1 MDREREYE
9 INQMF
14 RMIYE
19 KYQAPLRTIAKRCGV
34 AYDDI
39 DDVVQ
44 ETFAAYYQAYIKNED
59 EKVVSEKAMLV
70 KILKRKCVD
79 LYRKNYHYV
88 RTGLETEEGKVPTD
102 ILMGCIG
109 KDVSDLVIDKE
120 RYREIRRVIDE
131 MRPDWRDV
139 IYCCCILGY
148 SSAEAS
154 AMLGISGT
162 ACRSRLM
169 RARIYLRKTLG
180 AEYVP
185 QFAE

>member
-39 DDVVQ
+39 DDIVQ
-44 ETFAAYYQAYIKNED
+44 ETFAAYYQTYVMTGAEVK
-59 EKVVSEKAMLV
+59 SEKAVLV
-70 KILKRKCVD
+70 KILKRKCID

-88 RTGLETEEGKVPTD
+88 RTELESEEGRVPTE
-102 ILMGCIG
+102 LLYKCIEG
-109 KDVSDLVIDKE
+109 DVADTIIDRE
-120 RYREIRRVIDE
+120 RYREIRRIIDE
-131 MRPDWRDV
+131 MKPEWRDV
-139 IYCCCILGY
+139 IYYCCILDY
-148 SSAEAS
+148 SSAE
-154 AMLGISGT
+154 LGISGT

-169 RARIYLRKTLG
+169 RARIYLRKQLG
-180 AEYVP
+180 LDYVAQPAE
-185 QFAE
+185 

>member
-1 MDREREYE
+1 MSIGREHE
-9 INQMF
+9 INEMF
-14 RMIYE
+14 RTIYE
-19 KYQAPLRTIAKRCGV
+19 TYQAPLRTIARRCGV

-59 EKVVSEKAMLV
+59 E
-70 KILKRKCVD
+70 RKCVD